1 MTSLVPPCRSE
12 AGFTLVEVLIAL
24 SLLSLLMLVLTSAM
38 RSLGQTEE
46 RIEQR
51 VEVADNYRTAVNFLQ
66 DALGRVSA
74 RRFRSTAAGAPPEVP
89 FFEAQSDSLS
99 WIGVMPARFGLGGR
113 HYMHL
118 AVESSSVGPQLVLR
132 YSPWTGAAAFA
143 DWGSASSQ
151 VMAASVRAVSL
162 RYQEPSSGQWSPV
175 WPPPGLPVNQLPVT
189 SLPSAV
195 EIQVDG
201 MEPPWPPLVIAVVPT
216 RASDR
221 SAMGATFGGG
231 GR

>member
-74 RRFRSTAAGAPPEVP
+74 RRFRSTAAGAPPR
-89 FFEAQSDSLS
+89 
-99 WIGVMPARFGLGGR
+99 I
-113 HYMHL
+113 
-118 AVESSSVGPQLVLR
+118 
-132 YSPWTGAAAFA
+132 
-143 DWGSASSQ
+143 
-151 VMAASVRAVSL
+151 
-162 RYQEPSSGQWSPV
+162 
-175 WPPPGLPVNQLPVT
+175 LPTCSMV
-189 SLPSAV
+189 
-195 EIQVDG
+195 
-201 MEPPWPPLVIAVVPT
+201 
-216 RASDR
+216 
-221 SAMGATFGGG
+221 ATTP
-231 GR
+231 